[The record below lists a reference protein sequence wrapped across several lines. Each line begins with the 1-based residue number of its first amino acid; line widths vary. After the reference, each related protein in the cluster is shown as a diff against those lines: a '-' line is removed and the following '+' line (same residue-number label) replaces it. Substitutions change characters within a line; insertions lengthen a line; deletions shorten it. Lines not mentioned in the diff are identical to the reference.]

1 MSQESRQA
9 LLLVLGGLATAGG
22 VATLALW
29 PRPKALPSSGWQ
41 TFSGAYTEADVEAG
55 ARMLASENPRG
66 SKQLHIEQVFTQL
79 RARKPGQ
86 SLFDRITAGSGWG
99 RQGERQGSGGVRP
112 VSTDQPANDSQRQLV
127 REILEGTYASQFLGA
142 RQFFEP
148 GQQDKALAIG
158 FVGAASL
165 LGSARASSSTAKS
178 VCDCRRSRW
187 RAVWG
192 RAKAKRQIGRLTK
205 RLASGLIVRISQYGP
220 ARGGPTS
227 SPCLVMKRR

>member
-158 FVGAASL
+158 DR
-165 LGSARASSSTAKS
+165 ARQKLQN
-178 VCDCRRSRW
+178 
-187 RAVWG
+187 G
-192 RAKAKRQIGRLTK
+192 EPLTEQEK
-205 RLASGLIVRISQYGP
+205 RLIHYDKSAEQVRKDWI
-220 ARGGPTS
+220 RGGS
-227 SPCLVMKRR
+227 KFIGVREGIEFYS